1 MLIDESA
8 ADGMVFRAGTCCPR
22 SSRGDPAADRAF
34 VDASRPAQNADG
46 AAGNVAAITIPYEK
60 LTEILGAMERYGTI
74 VRVSPDLYFL
84 RASVDRVREDL
95 TGWLSAKGATTAA
108 EFRDH
113 FKTSRKYAIPLLE
126 YFDREGVTLRR
137 GDLRQLR
144 RPIHTGTETA

>member
-1 MLIDESA
+1 VLALATHRVAI
-8 ADGMVFRAGTCCPR
+8 
-22 SSRGDPAADRAF
+22 PAADRAL
-34 VDASRPAQNADG
+34 VDRITARLEQTPMAPPEMSQLITDLGITRP
-46 AAGNVAAITIPYEK
+46 K

-95 TGWLSAKGATTAA
+95 TGWLSAKGGTTAG